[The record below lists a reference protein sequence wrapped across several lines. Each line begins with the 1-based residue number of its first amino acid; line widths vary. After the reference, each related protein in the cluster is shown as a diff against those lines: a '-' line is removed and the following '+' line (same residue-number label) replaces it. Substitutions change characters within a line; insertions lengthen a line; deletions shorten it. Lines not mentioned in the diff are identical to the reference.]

1 MSGAQGRLG
10 KNASYLDSQQKWSGI
25 GETQK
30 QRKWMLQMNTNLD
43 KVIRVDHVI
52 LLKKN
57 LDGFARPK
65 DMPKIDPKVINHKL
79 SDYPY
84 RKLVQ

>member
-1 MSGAQGRLG
+1 
-10 KNASYLDSQQKWSGI
+10 
-25 GETQK
+25 
-30 QRKWMLQMNTNLD
+30 MNTNLD